1 MQPMQRA
8 RSETAKLAREDSILT
23 AAEILL
29 RQSGY
34 DAMTMQ
40 AVATAAGLAK
50 GTLYLYF
57 TSRESLVLAVHGRLF
72 DRWIDRFAVYQPEL
86 TGFDG
91 FCRDFA
97 RHYAD
102 DPLFLQLAGFAT
114 ALLEPQL
121 DREAYI
127 KSKRGMARR
136 VKRLAGL
143 VCQQFSIAPTAAQKL
158 IWGFLTIAGGTAQ
171 MTVRP
176 TVSEA
181 DLPDDVVAFTGLANF
196 ETVFV
201 NAAAPLGG
209 NLMSR
214 RDRPCDARP
223 FVMPGVAGEFV

>member
-1 MQPMQRA
+1 MQRA

-34 DAMTMQ
+34 EAMTMQ
-40 AVATAAGLAK
+40 AVATAAGEAK

-72 DRWIDRFAVYQPEL
+72 DRWIDRILVYQHEL
-86 TGFDG
+86 TSFDE
-91 FCRDFA
+91 FCHNFA

-102 DPLFLQLAGFAT
+102 DPLFLKLAGFAT
-114 ALLEPQL
+114 ASLETRL

-143 VCQQFSIAPTAAQKL
+143 VCQQFFAEPAAAQKL
-158 IWGFLTIAGGTAQ
+158 IWGFLTIAAGAAQ
-171 MTVRP
+171 MTVCSP
-176 TVSEA
+176 LTEA
-181 DLPDDVVAFTGLANF
+181 DLPDDVIAFNGLANF
-196 ETVFV
+196 KTVFV
-201 NAAAPLGG
+201 NAATPLGV
-209 NLMSR
+209 NFVSR
-214 RDRPCDARP
+214 
-223 FVMPGVAGEFV
+223 

>member
-1 MQPMQRA
+1 MKIKQRA
-8 RSETAKLAREDSILT
+8 RSASEKLEREDSILMT
-23 AAEILL
+23 TEILL

-34 DAMTMQ
+34 GSMTMQ
-40 AVATAAGLAK
+40 EVATAAGLAK

-57 TSRESLVLAVHGRLF
+57 TSRESLVLAVYGQLF
-72 DRWIDRFAVYQPEL
+72 DRWIDRFASHQPEL

-102 DPLFLQLAGFAT
+102 DPLFLQLAGFAN

-127 KSKRGMARR
+127 KSKRGIARR

-143 VCQQFSIAPTAAQKL
+143 VCQKFSIAPPAAQKL
-158 IWGFLTIAGGTAQ
+158 IWGFLTIAGGAAQ
-171 MTVRP
+171 MTVSP
-176 TVSEA
+176 LVSKA

-196 ETVFV
+196 ETVFL
-201 NAAAPLGG
+201 NAAGPLWA
-209 NLMSR
+209 NLISR
-214 RDRPCDARP
+214 
-223 FVMPGVAGEFV
+223 

>member
-1 MQPMQRA
+1 MQRA
-8 RSETAKLAREDSILT
+8 RSETAKLEREDAILT
-23 AAEILL
+23 ATEILL

-34 DAMTMQ
+34 EAMTMQ

-57 TSRESLVLAVHGRLF
+57 TSREALVLAVHSRLF
-72 DRWIDRFAVYQPEL
+72 DRWIDRFAIHQPEL

-91 FCRDFA
+91 FCRDFS

-102 DPLFLQLAGFAT
+102 DPLFLQLAGFAN
-114 ALLEPQL
+114 ALLEPHL

-143 VCQQFSIAPTAAQKL
+143 VCQQFSIAPAAAQKL

-176 TVSEA
+176 PVAKT
-181 DLPDDVVAFTGLANF
+181 DLPDDVIAFTGLANF

-201 NAAAPLGG
+201 NAAAPLGA
-209 NLMSR
+209 NLIER
-214 RDRPCDARP
+214 
-223 FVMPGVAGEFV
+223 

>member
-1 MQPMQRA
+1 MQAMQRA
-8 RSETAKLAREDSILT
+8 RSEAEKSEREGSILT

-29 RQSGY
+29 RQSDY
-34 DAMTMQ
+34 DSMTMQ
-40 AVATAAGLAK
+40 AVAKTAGLAK

-72 DRWIDRFAVYQPEL
+72 DRWIDRFAVYQPEIA
-86 TGFDG
+86 GFDR

-102 DPLFLQLAGFAT
+102 DSLFLQLAGFAN

-143 VCQQFSIAPTAAQKL
+143 VCQQFFIEPVAAQKL

-171 MTVRP
+171 MTARQSV
-176 TVSEA
+176 TKA
-181 DLPDDVVAFTGLANF
+181 DLPDDVIAFLGLANF
-196 ETVFV
+196 ETVFL
-201 NAAAPLGG
+201 NAATPLGAKII
-209 NLMSR
+209 SR
-214 RDRPCDARP
+214 
-223 FVMPGVAGEFV
+223 

>member
-1 MQPMQRA
+1 MQRA

-34 DAMTMQ
+34 EAMSMQ

-57 TSRESLVLAVHGRLF
+57 TSREALVLAVHSRLF
-72 DRWIDRFAVYQPEL
+72 DRWIDRFAIHQPEL

-91 FCRDFA
+91 FCRDFS

-102 DPLFLQLAGFAT
+102 DPLFLQLAGFAN
-114 ALLEPQL
+114 ALLEPHL

-143 VCQQFSIAPTAAQKL
+143 VCQQFSIAPAAAQKL

-176 TVSEA
+176 PVAKT
-181 DLPDDVVAFTGLANF
+181 DLPDDVIAFTGLANF

-201 NAAAPLGG
+201 NAAAPLGA
-209 NLMSR
+209 NLIER
-214 RDRPCDARP
+214 
-223 FVMPGVAGEFV
+223 

>member
-1 MQPMQRA
+1 MQRA

-29 RQSGY
+29 RQLGY

-57 TSRESLVLAVHGRLF
+57 TSRESLVLAVHGQLF

-91 FCRDFA
+91 FCRDFS

-102 DPLFLQLAGFAT
+102 DPLFLQLAGFAN
-114 ALLEPQL
+114 ALLEPHL

-143 VCQQFSIAPTAAQKL
+143 VCQQFSIAPAAAQKL

-176 TVSEA
+176 PVAKT
-181 DLPDDVVAFTGLANF
+181 DLPDDVIAFTGLANF

-201 NAAAPLGG
+201 NAAAPLGA
-209 NLMSR
+209 NLIER
-214 RDRPCDARP
+214 
-223 FVMPGVAGEFV
+223 

>member
-8 RSETAKLAREDSILT
+8 RSETEKLEREGSILT
-23 AAEILL
+23 ATEILL
-29 RQSGY
+29 RESDY
-34 DAMTMQ
+34 DSMTMQ

-72 DRWIDRFAVYQPEL
+72 DRWIDRFAVHQPEL
-86 TGFDG
+86 AGFER

-102 DPLFLQLAGFAT
+102 DTLFLQLAGFAS

-136 VKRLAGL
+136 VKRLAGF
-143 VCQQFSIAPTAAQKL
+143 VCQQFFIEPAAAQKL
-158 IWGFLTIAGGTAQ
+158 IWGLLTIAAGAAQ
-171 MTVRP
+171 MTARRSI
-176 TVSEA
+176 TKA
-181 DLPDDVVAFTGLANF
+181 DLPDDVIAFVNLANF
-196 ETVFV
+196 EIVFL
-201 NAAAPLGG
+201 NAATPLGA
-209 NLMSR
+209 NIISR
-214 RDRPCDARP
+214 
-223 FVMPGVAGEFV
+223 

>member
-8 RSETAKLAREDSILT
+8 RSETAKLAREDAILT

-102 DPLFLQLAGFAT
+102 DDPLFLQLAGFAT

-121 DREAYI
+121 DREAYL

-143 VCQQFSIAPTAAQKL
+143 VCQQFAIAPTAAQKL
-158 IWGFLTIAGGTAQ
+158 IWRFLTIAGGTAQ
-171 MTVRP
+171 MTVRS

-181 DLPDDVVAFTGLANF
+181 DLPDDVIAFTGRANF
-196 ETVFV
+196 ETVFI

-214 RDRPCDARP
+214 S
-223 FVMPGVAGEFV
+223 

>member
-8 RSETAKLAREDSILT
+8 RSETAKLAREDAILT

-102 DPLFLQLAGFAT
+102 DPLFLQLAGFAN

-143 VCQQFSIAPTAAQKL
+143 VCQQFSIAPAAAQKL
-158 IWGFLTIAGGTAQ
+158 IWGFLTIAVGAAQ
-171 MTVRP
+171 MTVSP
-176 TVSEA
+176 LVTKA
-181 DLPDDVVAFTGLANF
+181 DLPDHVVAFTGLANF
-196 ETVFV
+196 ETVFL
-201 NAAAPLGG
+201 NAAGPLLA
-209 NLMSR
+209 NLISR
-214 RDRPCDARP
+214 
-223 FVMPGVAGEFV
+223 

>member
-1 MQPMQRA
+1 MQRA
-8 RSETAKLAREDSILT
+8 RSEIEKLEREGSILT

-29 RQSGY
+29 RQSEY
-34 DAMTMQ
+34 DSMTMQ

-57 TSRESLVLAVHGRLF
+57 TSRESLVLAVHDRLF
-72 DRWIDRFAVYQPEL
+72 DRWIDRFAVNQPKL
-86 TGFDG
+86 ACFDG

-97 RHYAD
+97 RYYAD
-102 DPLFLQLAGFAT
+102 DPLFLQLAGFAN

-143 VCQQFSIAPTAAQKL
+143 VCQQFFVKPAAAQKL

-171 MTVRP
+171 ITAHRSI
-176 TVSEA
+176 TKA
-181 DLPDDVVAFTGLANF
+181 DLPDDVIAFMGLTNF
-196 ETVFV
+196 ETVFL
-201 NAAAPLGG
+201 NAAIPLGG
-209 NLMSR
+209 NIISR
-214 RDRPCDARP
+214 
-223 FVMPGVAGEFV
+223 

>member
-1 MQPMQRA
+1 MQRA

-72 DRWIDRFAVYQPEL
+72 DRWIDRFAVYQTEL

-91 FCRDFA
+91 FCRDFS

-102 DPLFLQLAGFAT
+102 DPLFLQLTGFAN
-114 ALLEPQL
+114 ALLEPHL

-143 VCQQFSIAPTAAQKL
+143 VCQQFSIAPAAAQKL

-176 TVSEA
+176 PVAKT
-181 DLPDDVVAFTGLANF
+181 DLPDDVIAFTGLANF

-201 NAAAPLGG
+201 NAAAPLGA
-209 NLMSR
+209 NLIER
-214 RDRPCDARP
+214 
-223 FVMPGVAGEFV
+223 

>member
-8 RSETAKLAREDSILT
+8 RSETAKLEREDAILT
-23 AAEILL
+23 ATEILL

-34 DAMTMQ
+34 EAMTMQ

-57 TSRESLVLAVHGRLF
+57 TSREALVLAVHSRLF
-72 DRWIDRFAVYQPEL
+72 DRWIDRFAIHQPEL

-91 FCRDFA
+91 FCRDFS

-102 DPLFLQLAGFAT
+102 DPLFLQLAGFAN
-114 ALLEPQL
+114 ALLEPHL

-143 VCQQFSIAPTAAQKL
+143 VCQQFSIAPAAAQKL

-176 TVSEA
+176 PVAKT
-181 DLPDDVVAFTGLANF
+181 DLPDDVIAFTDLANF

-201 NAAAPLGG
+201 NAAAPLGA
-209 NLMSR
+209 NLIER
-214 RDRPCDARP
+214 
-223 FVMPGVAGEFV
+223 

>member
-1 MQPMQRA
+1 MQRA
-8 RSETAKLAREDSILT
+8 RTETAKSEREDSILV

-34 DAMTMQ
+34 DSMTMQ

-72 DRWIDRFAVYQPEL
+72 DRWIDRISAHQPEL
-86 TGFDG
+86 AGFDR
-91 FCRDFA
+91 FCHDFA

-102 DPLFLQLAGFAT
+102 DPLFLQLTGFAN

-143 VCQQFSIAPTAAQKL
+143 VCQQFFITPVAAQKL
-158 IWGFLTIAGGTAQ
+158 IWAFLTIAGGAAQ
-171 MTVRP
+171 MAACRSVT
-176 TVSEA
+176 EA
-181 DLPDDVVAFTGLANF
+181 DLPDDVVAFMRLANF
-196 ETVFV
+196 ETVFL
-201 NAAAPLGG
+201 NAAIPLGAKII
-209 NLMSR
+209 SR
-214 RDRPCDARP
+214 Y
-223 FVMPGVAGEFV
+223 

>member
-1 MQPMQRA
+1 MQRA

-72 DRWIDRFAVYQPEL
+72 DRWIDRFAVHQPKF

-97 RHYAD
+97 KHYAD
-102 DPLFLQLAGFAT
+102 DPLFLQLTGFAN

-121 DREAYI
+121 DREVYI

-136 VKRLAGL
+136 VKRLSGL
-143 VCQQFSIAPTAAQKL
+143 VCQQFSITPAAAQKL
-158 IWGFLTIAGGTAQ
+158 IWGFLTIACGAAQ
-171 MTVRP
+171 MTVSP
-176 TVSEA
+176 SITKA
-181 DLPDDVVAFTGLANF
+181 DLPHDVVAFTGLANF
-196 ETVFV
+196 ETVFL
-201 NAAAPLGG
+201 NAAAPLGT
-209 NLMSR
+209 NLISR
-214 RDRPCDARP
+214 
-223 FVMPGVAGEFV
+223 

>member
-1 MQPMQRA
+1 MQRA
-8 RSETAKLAREDSILT
+8 RSETDKLEREGSILT

-29 RQSGY
+29 RQSDYGS
-34 DAMTMQ
+34 MTMQ

-86 TGFDG
+86 AGFDG

-102 DPLFLQLAGFAT
+102 DPLFLQLAGFAN

-143 VCQQFSIAPTAAQKL
+143 VCQQFFIEPVAAQKL
-158 IWGFLTIAGGTAQ
+158 VWGFLTIAGGTAQ
-171 MTVRP
+171 MTACLSV
-176 TVSEA
+176 TKA
-181 DLPDDVVAFTGLANF
+181 DLPDDVVAFMGLANF
-196 ETVFV
+196 ETVFL
-201 NAAAPLGG
+201 NAATPLGA
-209 NLMSR
+209 NIISR
-214 RDRPCDARP
+214 
-223 FVMPGVAGEFV
+223 

>member
-1 MQPMQRA
+1 MQRA

-29 RQSGY
+29 RESGY

-57 TSRESLVLAVHGRLF
+57 TSRESLVLAVHDRLF

-91 FCRDFA
+91 FCHDFA

-102 DPLFLQLAGFAT
+102 DPLFLQLAGFAN

-121 DREAYI
+121 AREAYI
-127 KSKRGMARR
+127 KRKRGMARR

-143 VCQQFSIAPTAAQKL
+143 ACQQFSIAPTAAQRL

-181 DLPDDVVAFTGLANF
+181 DLPDDVIAFTGLANF

-209 NLMSR
+209 NLMLRS
-214 RDRPCDARP
+214 
-223 FVMPGVAGEFV
+223 

>member
-1 MQPMQRA
+1 MQRA
-8 RSETAKLAREDSILT
+8 RSETAKLEREDSILT
-23 AAEILL
+23 ATEILL

-34 DAMTMQ
+34 DSMTMQ

-57 TSRESLVLAVHGRLF
+57 TSRESLVLAVYGRLF
-72 DRWIDRFAVYQPEL
+72 DRWIDRFAVHQPEF
-86 TGFDG
+86 TSFDG

-102 DPLFLQLAGFAT
+102 DPLFLQLAGFAN

-143 VCQQFSIAPTAAQKL
+143 VMPAVFHRAC
-158 IWGFLTIAGGTAQ
+158 GGAK
-171 MTVRP
+171 
-176 TVSEA
+176 A
-181 DLPDDVVAFTGLANF
+181 DLGIFDDCWWHRAND
-196 ETVFV
+196 
-201 NAAAPLGG
+201 
-209 NLMSR
+209 S
-214 RDRPCDARP
+214 
-223 FVMPGVAGEFV
+223 

>member
-8 RSETAKLAREDSILT
+8 RSETAKLEREVSILT
-23 AAEILL
+23 ATEILL

-34 DAMTMQ
+34 EAMTMQ
-40 AVATAAGLAK
+40 MVATAAGLAK

-72 DRWIDRFAVYQPEL
+72 DRWIDRFASHQPEL

-91 FCRDFA
+91 ICRDFA

-102 DPLFLQLAGFAT
+102 DPLFLQLAGFAN

-127 KSKRGMARR
+127 KNKRGMARR

-143 VCQQFSIAPTAAQKL
+143 VCQQFSIAPAAAQKL
-158 IWGFLTIAGGTAQ
+158 IWGFLTIAGGAAQ
-171 MTVRP
+171 MTVNP
-176 TVSEA
+176 LVPKA
-181 DLPDDVVAFTGLANF
+181 DLPDDVVDFTGLANF
-196 ETVFV
+196 ETVFL
-201 NAAAPLGG
+201 NAAAPLGA
-209 NLMSR
+209 NLISR
-214 RDRPCDARP
+214 
-223 FVMPGVAGEFV
+223 

>member
-1 MQPMQRA
+1 MQRA

-34 DAMTMQ
+34 EAMTMQ

-57 TSRESLVLAVHGRLF
+57 TSREALVLAVHSRLF
-72 DRWIDRFAVYQPEL
+72 DRWIDRFAIHQPEL

-91 FCRDFA
+91 FCRDFS

-102 DPLFLQLAGFAT
+102 DPLFLQLAGFAN
-114 ALLEPQL
+114 ALLEPHL

-143 VCQQFSIAPTAAQKL
+143 VCQQFSIAPAAAQKL

-176 TVSEA
+176 PVAKT
-181 DLPDDVVAFTGLANF
+181 DLPDDVIAFTGLANF

-201 NAAAPLGG
+201 NAAAPLGA
-209 NLMSR
+209 NLIER
-214 RDRPCDARP
+214 
-223 FVMPGVAGEFV
+223 